1 MRSGIVVPLTLLGS
15 TGASIVPQLRRSS
28 PVVCGQDEVSAHD
41 KELLA
46 SRLGAGAKS
55 SHLSSRADEV
65 IDVNVYQHVVA
76 FNETLEGGY
85 LSVSLAHFAT
95 IGSARLTL
103 PKKDT
108 MAAQFQLLHESF
120 APFNFNLKLAE
131 TQWVVNETLASVNKG
146 DDVETVVKQALR
158 KGTYADLN
166 LFYVAY
172 LTVGPGNEGTGW
184 STWPWGLGTWTPNG
198 TAEPTDFDKSVDGC
212 FVNSATVPNGTNDW
226 GYNQGK
232 IAVHEAG
239 HWFGLFHVFE
249 GGCSGPGDYVND
261 TKPQGGYTYTIQGVC
276 DDVRPGC
283 FLGTDPPNYQNH
295 SK

>member
-1 MRSGIVVPLTLLGS
+1 MDPLT
-15 TGASIVPQLRRSS
+15 SI
-28 PVVCGQDEVSAHD
+28 
-41 KELLA
+41 KE
-46 SRLGAGAKS
+46 
-55 SHLSSRADEV
+55 
-65 IDVNVYQHVVA
+65 
-76 FNETLEGGY
+76 
-85 LSVSLAHFAT
+85 
-95 IGSARLTL
+95 
-103 PKKDT
+103 DT
-108 MAAQFQLLHESF
+108 MTAQFQLLQESF

-146 DDVETVVKQALR
+146 DDIENVVKQALR

-198 TAEPTDFDKSVDGC
+198 TAEPTEFDKSVDGC

-261 TKPQGGYTYTIQGVC
+261 TYPQGGYTYTIQGVC

-283 FLGTDPPNYQNH
+283 FLGTDPPNYKNH
-295 SK
+295 SKQHPIALFKSLSLDHRNMQFAFLSRIMLHDF